1 MRQAKFNH
9 HNTYFESTMKTTH
22 ALEENNID
30 INAFNA
36 KKEELQQLKNQAN
49 HLAKLQGTMPNST
62 QVKTSQM
69 LSLLKINRYN
79 TTEGNYSQLKSLADD

>member
-1 MRQAKFNH
+1 
-9 HNTYFESTMKTTH
+9 MKTTY
-22 ALEENNID
+22 AREENNID

-49 HLAKLQGTMPNST
+49 HLGKLQGTMPNST

>member
-9 HNTYFESTMKTTH
+9 HNTYFESTMKTAH
-22 ALEENNID
+22 AREENNID

-49 HLAKLQGTMPNST
+49 HLAKLQGTMP
-62 QVKTSQM
+62 KA
-69 LSLLKINRYN
+69 LK
-79 TTEGNYSQLKSLADD
+79 

>member
-1 MRQAKFNH
+1 
-9 HNTYFESTMKTTH
+9 MKTTH
-22 ALEENNID
+22 AREENNID

-49 HLAKLQGTMPNST
+49 HLAKLQGAMPNST

-79 TTEGNYSQLKSLADD
+79 TTEGNYSQLKSSADD